1 MARNKHPEQTVQ
13 LILDTAS
20 TLFLQKGYDK
30 TTLQDI
36 IDATKLS
43 KGAIYHHFASKDA
56 ILIAVVD
63 RMGDFNSAVLSEI
76 RDKKGPTGAEKLRE
90 LFRTSIELSFQGKIL
105 HILPFLIENPKFMA
119 LQMQSILN
127 EAAPHYALPILREG
141 IAGGYETSITEYA
154 DGNALLAAV
163 DRDGGADVYFLDIE
177 TDAGPD
183 DGIRTARELR
193 RRGDRGLI
201 VYVTGFMEYMQT
213 GYEVKAFRYLLKN
226 QIDRDLGQVLLDIRR
241 ELTEEDCFSFQR
253 NKETVCVKLRDIL
266 YLESDRRL
274 VHIKCR
280 QGQESFYGSLDKV
293 EEELAEKAGIT
304 PQTVSSAELGKKALR
319 PENII
324 RVCSALDISTDYLLL
339 GETNASD
346 HSILLTKISD
356 LPPIQ
361 YRHLEDI
368 INSFILALEER
379 EAQSGK

>member
-1 MARNKHPEQTVQ
+1 MK
-13 LILDTAS
+13 
-20 TLFLQKGYDK
+20 
-30 TTLQDI
+30 
-36 IDATKLS
+36 
-43 KGAIYHHFASKDA
+43 
-56 ILIAVVD
+56 IAVCDDEPVY
-63 RMGDFNSAVLSEI
+63 RQVLTE
-76 RDKKGPTGAEKLRE
+76 R
-90 LFRTSIELSFQGKIL
+90 
-105 HILPFLIENPKFMA
+105 
-119 LQMQSILN
+119 
-127 EAAPHYALPILREG
+127 ILREG

-293 EEELAEKAGIT
+293 EEELAEKGF
-304 PQTVSSAELGKKALR
+304 LR
-319 PENII
+319 CHKSYLVNRD
-324 RVCSALDISTDYLLL
+324 RVKSFS
-339 GETNASD
+339 GE
-346 HSILLTKISD
+346 
-356 LPPIQ
+356 Q
-361 YRHLEDI
+361 VV
-368 INSFILALEER
+368 LEEGTVLPVSRAYCKEVKR
-379 EAQSGK
+379 ELTLYFSR